1 MWKHLKFQIKAYV
14 SYVDD
19 TTKTYERDVM
29 KLMWTTFPCNTVLSK
44 NPKATEI
51 LFHYL
56 YI

>member
-29 KLMWTTFPCNTVLSK
+29 KLMWTTFPCNTIFRK